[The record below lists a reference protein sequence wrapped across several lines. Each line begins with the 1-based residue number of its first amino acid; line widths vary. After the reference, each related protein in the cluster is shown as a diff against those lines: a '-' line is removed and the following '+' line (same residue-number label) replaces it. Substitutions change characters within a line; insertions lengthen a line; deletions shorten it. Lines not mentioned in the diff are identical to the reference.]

1 MSLVCCG
8 YVETRWRQL
17 ASRRHDVAV
26 VVCMQPAV
34 TERSSC
40 VVIPN
45 YFRLEVT
52 TDGGTK
58 TLRYFYQ
65 NPRIYSTITG
75 HYISELSCLDEV
87 TTELT
92 TN

>member
-1 MSLVCCG
+1 MSPVCCG

-17 ASRRHDVAV
+17 ASRRHDVAA
-26 VVCMQPAV
+26 VVCMQPVV
-34 TERSSC
+34 TERSFC

-65 NPRIYSTITG
+65 NQRIYST
-75 HYISELSCLDEV
+75 
-87 TTELT
+87 LT
-92 TN
+92 IIIDLNYLV

>member
-1 MSLVCCG
+1 MLPV
-8 YVETRWRQL
+8 
-17 ASRRHDVAV
+17 VA
-26 VVCMQPAV
+26 
-34 TERSSC
+34 ERSSC

-65 NPRIYSTITG
+65 NQRIYSTLTV

-87 TTELT
+87 TTEL
-92 TN
+92 NN

>member
-1 MSLVCCG
+1 MQSVSSVLWICG
-8 YVETRWRQL
+8 DQM
-17 ASRRHDVAV
+17 AAAGISA
-26 VVCMQPAV
+26 CMLPAV
-34 TERSSC
+34 AERSSC

-65 NPRIYSTITG
+65 NQRFYST
-75 HYISELSCLDEV
+75 
-87 TTELT
+87 LT
-92 TN
+92 IIIYLNYLV